1 VIFERCV
8 RTHKKLKEIAVL
20 VIKLINRI
28 QRKEESDYVSQ
39 SMLRKA
45 MTVINMTVRVST
57 L

>member
-1 VIFERCV
+1 MIFERCV